1 MICIMVVSLYHVH
14 LCSSN
19 YQHGRYIKTVK
30 RICTLGLRDKI
41 ENLYESSCNHIF
53 NRCVQLMRFSLPL
66 DWSYSSF
73 PNHACNSPRYIFL
86 SLPHDITATEKG
98 ISMKLGWLWT
108 FSLWCKQLQ
117 LNGCVGKDPKWH
129 MIDSNFLLENSFP
142 LLFTNKEE
150 FDMRSRVTPVAG
162 LLLYSLNIQINWKSI
177 MFNSIPFDDSQA
189 PLPLPQKGKVHCS
202 RLLARIWKVAVQNM
216 L

>member
-30 RICTLGLRDKI
+30 RICTLGLRDQI

-117 LNGCVGKDPKWH
+117 LNRCVGKDPKWH
-129 MIDSNFLLENSFP
+129 MIDRSSIRRLDAHLAKSLVSNQGLN
-142 LLFTNKEE
+142 
-150 FDMRSRVTPVAG
+150 PV
-162 LLLYSLNIQINWKSI
+162 SMI
-177 MFNSIPFDDSQA
+177 
-189 PLPLPQKGKVHCS
+189 
-202 RLLARIWKVAVQNM
+202 
-216 L
+216 

>member
-30 RICTLGLRDKI
+30 RICTLGLRDQI

-117 LNGCVGKDPKWH
+117 LNRCVGKDPKWH
-129 MIDSNFLLENSFP
+129 MID
-142 LLFTNKEE
+142 
-150 FDMRSRVTPVAG
+150 RSSIRRLDAH
-162 LLLYSLNIQINWKSI
+162 LAKSL
-177 MFNSIPFDDSQA
+177 
-189 PLPLPQKGKVHCS
+189 HCS
-202 RLLARIWKVAVQNM
+202 HTHTQKKHLEQNLNTLYITSLETHQKEFPILRKINKHCWHKTTDNYM
-216 L
+216 YDHLTK